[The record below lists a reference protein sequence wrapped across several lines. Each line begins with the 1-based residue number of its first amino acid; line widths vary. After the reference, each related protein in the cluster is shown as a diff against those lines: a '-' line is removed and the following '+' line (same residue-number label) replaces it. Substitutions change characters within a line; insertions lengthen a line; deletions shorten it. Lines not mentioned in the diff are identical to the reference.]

1 MQLLRHKPLRQ
12 IAAALTVL
20 ISLTSCSNV
29 QVEQYRNETPTF
41 NMRQYFSGTLDG
53 WGMFQ
58 DRAGKVI
65 KRFTVTIDTRW
76 EGAQG
81 TLDERFTWS
90 DGGASGNPARRVW
103 RLQDMGNGH
112 FVGRA
117 DDVIGEALGHASGNA
132 LRWRYVLALNV
143 DGDIVNVDFDDW
155 MYLVDDQ
162 VLLNRSVMSKYGVK
176 LGEVTLTLKRRGLQQ
191 PQ

>member
-1 MQLLRHKPLRQ
+1 MQGLRYKPLRQ
-12 IAAALTVL
+12 IAAALSVL
-20 ISLTSCSNV
+20 IALTSCSSV
-29 QVEQYRNETPTF
+29 PVEQYRAETPAF

-58 DRAGKVI
+58 DRSGKVI
-65 KRFTVTIDTRW
+65 KRFTVTIDARW
-76 EGAQG
+76 EGEQG

-90 DGGASGNPARRVW
+90 DGGKGGNPPRRVW
-103 RLQDMGNGH
+103 RLQDRGEGR

-117 DDVIGEALGHASGNA
+117 DDVIGDAMGQASGNA

-143 DGDIVNVDFDDW
+143 DGDIIHVDFDDW

-162 VLLNRSVMSKYGVK
+162 VLLNRSVMSKYGVT
-176 LGEVTLTLKRRGLQQ
+176 LGEVTLTLKRRNLQTTL
-191 PQ
+191 